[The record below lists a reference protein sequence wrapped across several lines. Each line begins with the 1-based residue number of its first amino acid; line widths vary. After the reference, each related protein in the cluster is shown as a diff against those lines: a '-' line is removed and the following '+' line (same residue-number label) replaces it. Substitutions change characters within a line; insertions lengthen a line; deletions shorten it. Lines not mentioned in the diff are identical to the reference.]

1 MTTEKVQSKIKSS
14 TIAITVLSIL
24 LALAVA
30 STIVLAAFTAN
41 KSASTTITF
50 GGGITISV
58 SGVYVSGSNNA
69 DTASSQQLDL
79 VWGHNAGTSKGE
91 NNVNNIAKDVTF
103 EAISITKGSSS
114 DAGIYLIAKASI
126 KNTTKTADET
136 LSIQSGWTK
145 ITGTDW
151 YVYGDSATLAS
162 ATAVTDTNP
171 VAFVA
176 EHTIKATDTIK
187 NDTFNATFEV
197 YAADATADGLTALV
211 TKSGYTAG

>member
-58 SGVYVSGSNNA
+58 SGVYVSGSNTA
-69 DTASSQQLDL
+69 DVASSQQLDL
-79 VWGHNAGTSKGE
+79 VWGHNAGEYKGS

-114 DAGIYLIAKASI
+114 DAGIYLIAKAAI
-126 KNTTKTADET
+126 KSDGASESLTIDSN
-136 LSIQSGWTK
+136 WTK

-162 ATAVTDTNP
+162 ATAVTNTTAVP
-171 VAFVA
+171 FVA
-176 EHTIKATDTIK
+176 EHTIKATDDIK
-187 NDTFNATFEV
+187 NKTYNATFEV
-197 YAADATADGLTALV
+197 FAADATADGLTELV
-211 TKSGYTAG
+211 TKSGYKAAG